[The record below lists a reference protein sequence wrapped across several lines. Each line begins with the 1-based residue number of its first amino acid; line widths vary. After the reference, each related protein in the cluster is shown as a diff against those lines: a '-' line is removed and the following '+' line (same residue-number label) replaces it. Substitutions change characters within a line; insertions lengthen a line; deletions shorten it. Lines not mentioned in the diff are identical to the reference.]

1 MTLSTPGGGSPAP
14 DAFTGRAVPVTG
26 AGDGLGREIALGA
39 AGQGT
44 AR

>member
-14 DAFTGRAVPVTG
+14 DAFTGCAVPVT
-26 AGDGLGREIALGA
+26 GDGLGREIALGA

>member
-1 MTLSTPGGGSPAP
+1 MTLSTPGGDSPAP

-26 AGDGLGREIALGA
+26 AGDGLGRETALGA

>member
-1 MTLSTPGGGSPAP
+1 MTLSTSGGDSPAP
-14 DAFTGRAVPVTG
+14 DAFTGRAVLVTG
-26 AGDGLGREIALGA
+26 AGDGLGREIALGV

>member
-1 MTLSTPGGGSPAP
+1 MTLSTPGGDSPAP

-26 AGDGLGREIALGA
+26 AGDGLGREIALGV